1 VELLLVGLLALA
13 LGIVVGLVV
22 GARRRVNLVLSG
34 GVLQGAGIARIL
46 PSDMPR
52 RLPGD
57 LLAGRILIALG
68 DQVYQVP
75 TLARGPARRWLEQM
89 DLRFAALV
97 SGLDDAAAVP
107 EILALLES
115 ETEAMLD
122 QLIAYDVTGV
132 LPDRA
137 TIDEQASDAQIL
149 RAVLEVWRAVHPLA
163 GTLAAAV
170 SGTSGTSFVPP
181 SSPLASTAG
190 PPPTSIG

>member
-1 VELLLVGLLALA
+1 
-13 LGIVVGLVV
+13 
-22 GARRRVNLVLSG
+22 
-34 GVLQGAGIARIL
+34 
-46 PSDMPR
+46 
-52 RLPGD
+52 
-57 LLAGRILIALG
+57 
-68 DQVYQVP
+68 
-75 TLARGPARRWLEQM
+75 M

-137 TIDEQASDAQIL
+137 TIDEQASNAQIL

-170 SGTSGTSFVPP
+170 SVTSGTSFVPP
-181 SSPLASTAG
+181 SSQLVSTAG
-190 PPPTSIG
+190 HQPTSIG